1 MTLFK
6 TSTYIENT
14 NTISKFILRV
24 FMVLFTGAVLGNYV
38 LAATTLDK
46 ISYSSLPGDR
56 VQINMEFSQPLS
68 EKPVNFTIDN
78 PARIAVD
85 LPGVELNLPEKTE
98 TIGVGMAHSVV
109 AVEAG
114 GRSRVVVNLVH
125 PVSYDIDLQGNLV
138 VMTLG
143 SGAASTSVAH
153 TGGMAASSMASHTS
167 ANEAKIDKIDFRR
180 GDKGEGRIIVKLS
193 DPSVGVNLGQEAGQI
208 IVDFMGTNLPADLD
222 RRLDV
227 VDFATPVKEIDTSPY
242 GNGSRMVISTVTD
255 QYDHLAYQSDNTFT
269 IEVRPLTKEQKE
281 AAEKEKFGYTGER
294 LSLNFQNIEVR
305 AVLQLI
311 ADFTGFNLVAT
322 DTVTGSVT
330 LRLQNVPWDQVLDII
345 LKSRGL
351 GMRKDGN
358 VMLVAPQE
366 ELAAREKLEL
376 ESLKQVE
383 ELSPLRTEFLQI
395 NYAKAS
401 DLATLISSGENKL
414 LSNRGNVS
422 IDARTN
428 TLIVQDVSA
437 SLDAIRGLIAKLDIP
452 IRQVMIES
460 RIVNAD
466 ENFTKDLG
474 VNFGISG
481 SAQNWTHEAPYAVIG
496 GTRTG
501 GFEGSSGQGINA
513 GGADGLLVNLP
524 VAGATSSLG
533 LAVGRI
539 GSWLLQLELT
549 ALLAEGRGED
559 IANPK
564 IITANQKEAV
574 IESGVEIPYQEASS
588 SGATSVSFKKAV
600 LSLKVTPQITP
611 DNRVLL
617 DLNVTQDTRGTP
629 DVLGVPP
636 INTRNVTTQ
645 VLVDDGETVVLGGIY
660 NQTDRKSLDRTPFFS
675 DIPYIGFL
683 FKKQRV
689 EKNRTELL
697 IFVTP
702 KILKEEMT
710 I

>member
-1 MTLFK
+1 MTLYK
-6 TSTYIENT
+6 ANTIIQNT
-14 NTISKFILRV
+14 NVMMKLLFRT
-24 FMVLFTGAVLGNYV
+24 FMVFFTAAVFSNFV
-38 LAATTLDK
+38 QAATTLDK

-56 VQINMEFSQPLS
+56 VQINMEFSEPLS

-85 LPGVELNLPEKTE
+85 LPGVDLNLTEKTE

-114 GRSRVVVNLVH
+114 GRTRVVVNLVR
-125 PVSYDIDLQGNLV
+125 PVAYDMDLQGNML

-143 SGAASTSVAH
+143 KSSGSAGSA
-153 TGGMAASSMASHTS
+153 AASSMATS
-167 ANEAKIDKIDFRR
+167 MAKSRGMAGAARIDKIDFRR
-180 GDKGEGRIIVKLS
+180 GDKGEGRIIVELS
-193 DPSVGVNLGQEAGQI
+193 DPSVGVNLSQEAGQI
-208 IVDFMGTNLPADLD
+208 IADFMGTNLPSELD

-227 VDFATPVKEIDTSPY
+227 VDFATPVKEIDTSTY
-242 GNGSRMVISTVTD
+242 GNGTRMVISTVTD
-255 QYDHLAYQSDNTFT
+255 QYDHLAYQANDVFT
-269 IEVRPLTKEQKE
+269 IEVRPLSREEKDKM
-281 AAEKEKFGYTGER
+281 EKEKFGYTGER

-366 ELAAREKLEL
+366 ELAAREKLEM

-383 ELSPLRTEFLQI
+383 ELAPLRTEFMQI

-401 DLATLISSGENKL
+401 DLASLISSGDNKL

-422 IDARTN
+422 IDTRTN

-437 SLDAIRGLIAKLDIP
+437 SLEAIRGLIAKLDIP

-481 SAQNWTHEAPYAVIG
+481 TAENWTHEAPFAVIG
-496 GTRTG
+496 GTRQG
-501 GFEGSSGQGINA
+501 GFSGSSGQGIAA
-513 GGADGLLVNLP
+513 GDSDGLLVNLP
-524 VAGATSSLG
+524 VPGATSAVG

-564 IITANQKEAV
+564 IITANQKEAI

-617 DLNVTQDTRGTP
+617 DLNVTQDTRGSP

-660 NQTDRKSLDRTPFFS
+660 NQTDRKSIDRTPFFS
-675 DIPYIGFL
+675 ELPYLGFL

-702 KILKEEMT
+702 KIIKEDLS

>member
-1 MTLFK
+1 MTLYK
-6 TSTYIENT
+6 TGTIIENT
-14 NTISKFILRV
+14 NTIKKLIFRI
-24 FMVLFTGAVLGNYV
+24 FMVLFTGAILGNSV

-56 VQINMEFSQPLS
+56 VQINMKFSQPLS

-85 LPGVELNLPEKTE
+85 LPGIDINLPEKTK

-114 GRSRVVVNLVH
+114 GRTRVVVNLVR
-125 PVSYDIDLQGNLV
+125 PVSYNLDLQGDML

-143 SGAASTSVAH
+143 TGSAKSSVAQEGGAMSSSVATH
-153 TGGMAASSMASHTS
+153 TGMNT
-167 ANEAKIDKIDFRR
+167 AKIDKIDFRR
-180 GDKGEGRIIVKLS
+180 GDKGEGRIIVTLS

-208 IVDFMGTNLPADLD
+208 VVDFIGANLPADLD

-227 VDFATPVKEIDTSPY
+227 VDFATPVKEIDTSSY
-242 GNGSRMVISTVTD
+242 GNGTRMVITTIND
-255 QYDHLAYQSDNTFT
+255 QYDHLAYQTDNTFT
-269 IEVRPLTKEQKE
+269 IEVRPLTKEEKT
-281 AAEKEKFGYTGER
+281 AEEKKKFGYTGER

-330 LRLQNVPWDQVLDII
+330 LRLKNVPWDQVLDII

-376 ESLKQVE
+376 ESMKQVE
-383 ELSPLRTEFLQI
+383 DLAPLRTEFMQI

-422 IDARTN
+422 IDTRTN
-428 TLIVQDVSA
+428 TLIVQDVSS
-437 SLDAIRGLIAKLDIP
+437 SLEAIRKLIAKLDIP

-466 ENFTKDLG
+466 ESFTKDLG

-481 SAQNWTHEAPYAVIG
+481 SATNWTHEAPYAVIG
-496 GTRTG
+496 GTRAG
-501 GFEGSSGQGINA
+501 GLANSAGQGFNV

-524 VAGATSSLG
+524 VTGATSSLG

-564 IITANQKEAV
+564 IITANQKEAT

-617 DLNVTQDTRGTP
+617 DLKVTQDTRGAP
-629 DVLGVPP
+629 DVQGVPP

-660 NQTDRKSLDRTPFFS
+660 NQTDRKSIDRTPFFS
-675 DIPYIGFL
+675 DLPYIGFL

-689 EKNRTELL
+689 EKDRTELL

-702 KILKEEMT
+702 KILKEEMS

>member
-1 MTLFK
+1 MTLYK
-6 TSTYIENT
+6 TVTIIKHT
-14 NTISKFILRV
+14 NTITKLLFRTL
-24 FMVLFTGAVLGNYV
+24 MVLFTGAVFSASLP
-38 LAATTLDK
+38 AATTLDK

-56 VQINMEFSQPLS
+56 VQVNMEFSEPLS

-85 LPGVELNLPEKTE
+85 LPDVELNLAEKSQ

-114 GRSRVVVNLVH
+114 GRTRVVVNLVH

-143 SGAASTSVAH
+143 TGTGVATAGGAMSSSRPASRA
-153 TGGMAASSMASHTS
+153 MAGS
-167 ANEAKIDKIDFRR
+167 ARIDKVDFRR
-180 GDKGEGRIIVKLS
+180 GDKGEGRIIVTLS
-193 DPSVGVNLGQEAGQI
+193 DPSIGVNLGQEAGQI
-208 IVDFMGTNLPADLD
+208 IIDFMGTNLPAELD

-227 VDFATPVKEIDTSPY
+227 IDFATPVKEIDTSAY
-242 GNGSRMVISTVTD
+242 GNGTRMVISTVTD
-255 QYDHLAYQSDNTFT
+255 QYDHMAYQSDDLFT
-269 IEVRPLTKEQKE
+269 IEVRPLSREEKE
-281 AAEKEKFGYTGER
+281 AQEKEKFGYTGER

-383 ELSPLRTEFLQI
+383 ELAPLRTEFIQI

-401 DLATLISSGENKL
+401 DLATLVSSGDNKL

-437 SLDAIRGLIAKLDIP
+437 SLEAIRGLIAKLDIP

-481 SAQNWTHEAPYAVIG
+481 SAENWTHEAPFAVIG
-496 GTRTG
+496 GTRAG
-501 GFEGSSGQGINA
+501 GFSGSSGQGIEA

-524 VAGATSSLG
+524 VPGATSSLG

-564 IITANQKEAV
+564 IITANQKEAL

-600 LSLKVTPQITP
+600 LSLRVTPQITP

-617 DLNVTQDTRGTP
+617 DLNVTQDTRGSP

-636 INTRNVTTQ
+636 INTRSVTTQ

-683 FKKQRV
+683 FKKQRI

-702 KILKEEMT
+702 KILKEELT